1 MFSLSKN
8 GIITI
13 DAGDSAIFTLN
24 INAGEVLN
32 PLTYE
37 LGDYDMLCMSVMQPN
52 QAFQMGILRKVF
64 YKKDVD
70 AMGNVLIEFKP
81 TDTQNLLPGRYTYQ
95 FKLLQVRDNEAYQ
108 YTITPPRKF
117 IIC

>member
-37 LGDYDMLCMSVMQPN
+37 LGDYDMLCMSVM
-52 QAFQMGILRKVF
+52 
-64 YKKDVD
+64 
-70 AMGNVLIEFKP
+70 
-81 TDTQNLLPGRYTYQ
+81 
-95 FKLLQVRDNEAYQ
+95 
-108 YTITPPRKF
+108 
-117 IIC
+117 